1 MLDNSIRIIFYYE
14 NSFYCYGELTG
25 IPMKVF
31 SLTEIGKRIR
41 IDRIMNRETRR
52 TVIIPMDHGLTLGP
66 IRGLQDMKSAVNQ
79 VAEGGANA
87 VLLHKGIIRAGYR
100 GYGKDIGLIMHLS
113 GSTVLGP
120 DPNDKVLVA
129 DVIEA
134 IKMGADAVSVHINVG
149 SKTEPEQLKILGAV
163 ARTCEDWGMPLL
175 AMVYPRGESIK
186 DPYDVDVVKHAAR
199 VGAELGADIV
209 KTNYTG
215 SEETFR
221 EVVKGCPVP
230 VVMAGGP
237 KTKTEEEF
245 CQMVYGSIRAGGAGV
260 AAGRNVFQH
269 EYPAKM
275 VRVLCGIVHEG
286 LDAKAALAKYM
297 K

>member
-1 MLDNSIRIIFYYE
+1 M
-14 NSFYCYGELTG
+14 
-25 IPMKVF
+25 
-31 SLTEIGKRIR
+31 TEIGKRIR
-41 IDRIMNRETRR
+41 LDRIMNRDTKR
-52 TVIIPMDHGLTLGP
+52 TVIIPMDHGLTVGP
-66 IRGLQDMKSAVNQ
+66 IKGLEDMRTTVNQ

-100 GYGKDIGLIMHLS
+100 GYGKDIGLILHLS
-113 GSTVLGP
+113 GSSALGP
-120 DPNDKVLVA
+120 DPNNKVLVA

-134 IKMGADAVSVHINVG
+134 IKLGADAVSVHINVG
-149 SKTEPEQLKILGAV
+149 SNTEPEQLKTLGKV
-163 ARTCEDWGMPLL
+163 AKICEDWGMPLL
-175 AMVYPRGESIK
+175 AMMYPRGEKIK
-186 DPYDVDVVKHAAR
+186 NEFDVDVVKHAAR
-199 VGAELGADIV
+199 IGAELGADIV

-215 SEETFR
+215 NPETFR

-237 KTKTEEEF
+237 KTKTDEEF
-245 CQMVYGSIRAGGAGV
+245 CQMVYDCIRAGGAGV

-269 EYPAKM
+269 EKPANM

-286 LDAKAALAKYM
+286 LDVKNALEKYM

>member
-1 MLDNSIRIIFYYE
+1 M
-14 NSFYCYGELTG
+14 
-25 IPMKVF
+25 
-31 SLTEIGKRIR
+31 TEIGKRIR
-41 IDRIMNRETRR
+41 LDRIMNRETGR
-52 TVIIPMDHGLTLGP
+52 TVIIPMDHGLTVGP
-66 IRGLQDMKSAVNQ
+66 IKGLRDMRSIVNQ
-79 VAEGGANA
+79 IAEGGANA

-134 IKMGADAVSVHINVG
+134 IKLGADAVSVHINIG
-149 SKTEPEQLKILGAV
+149 SKTEPAQLAVLGEV
-163 ARTCEDWGMPLL
+163 AEICEEWSMPLL
-175 AMVYPRGESIK
+175 AMIYPRGEKIK
-186 DPYDVDVVKHAAR
+186 NQYDVEVVKHAAR
-199 VGAELGADIV
+199 IGAELGADIV

-221 EVVKGCPVP
+221 EVVEGCPVP

-245 CQMVYGSIRAGGAGV
+245 CKMVYDSIRAGGAG
-260 AAGRNVFQH
+260 AATGRNVFQH
-269 EYPAKM
+269 KNPAKM

-286 LDAKAALAKYM
+286 LDVKTALAKYM

>member
-1 MLDNSIRIIFYYE
+1 M
-14 NSFYCYGELTG
+14 
-25 IPMKVF
+25 
-31 SLTEIGKRIR
+31 TEIGKRIR
-41 IDRIMNRETRR
+41 LDRIMNRDTKR
-52 TVIIPMDHGLTLGP
+52 TVIIPMDHGLTVGP
-66 IRGLQDMKSAVNQ
+66 IEGLQDMRVSVNQ

-120 DPNDKVLVA
+120 DPDDKVLVA
-129 DVIEA
+129 DVVEA
-134 IKMGADAVSVHINVG
+134 IKLGADAVSIHINVG
-149 SKTEPEQLKILGAV
+149 SKTEPEQLRVLGEV
-163 ARTCEDWGMPLL
+163 AKTCEDWGMPLL
-175 AMVYPRGESIK
+175 AMMYPRGEKIK
-186 DPYDVDVVKHAAR
+186 DQYDVEVVKHAAR
-199 VGAELGADIV
+199 IGAELGPDIV

-215 SEETFR
+215 NGETFR

-237 KTKTEEEF
+237 KTKTDEEF
-245 CQMVYGSIRAGGAGV
+245 CQMVYDSVRAGGAGV

-269 EYPAKM
+269 KNPANM
-275 VRVLCGIVHEG
+275 VRVLCRIVHEG
-286 LDAKAALAKYM
+286 MDVRTALARYM

>member
-1 MLDNSIRIIFYYE
+1 M
-14 NSFYCYGELTG
+14 
-25 IPMKVF
+25 
-31 SLTEIGKRIR
+31 TEIGKRIR
-41 IDRIMNRETRR
+41 MDRIMNRNTGK
-52 TVIIPMDHGLTLGP
+52 TVIIPMDHGLTMGP
-66 IRGLQDMKSAVNQ
+66 IRGLQDMKTTVNR

-100 GYGKDIGLIMHLS
+100 GYGRDIGLIMHLS
-113 GSTVLGP
+113 GSTALGP

-129 DVIEA
+129 EVIEA
-134 IKMGADAVSVHINVG
+134 IKMGADAVSVHINIG
-149 SKTEPEQLKILGAV
+149 SKTEPAQLRILGTI
-163 ARTCEDWGMPLL
+163 ARECEEWGMPLL
-175 AMVYPRGESIK
+175 AMVYPRGEKIK
-186 DPYDVDVVKHAAR
+186 NPYDVEVVKHVAR

-209 KTNYTG
+209 KTNFTG

-245 CQMVYGSIRAGGAGV
+245 CQMVYESIRAGGAGV

-269 EYPAKM
+269 ENPTSM
-275 VRVLCGIVHEG
+275 IRVLCGIVHEG
-286 LDAKAALAKYM
+286 LDVKAALSKYM
-297 K
+297 KQKSEAF

>member
-1 MLDNSIRIIFYYE
+1 MTD
-14 NSFYCYGELTG
+14 
-25 IPMKVF
+25 V
-31 SLTEIGKRIR
+31 GKRIR
-41 IDRIMNRETRR
+41 IDRIMNRNTRR
-52 TVIIPMDHGLTLGP
+52 TVIIPMDHGITVGP
-66 IRGLQDMKSAVNQ
+66 IKGLIDMKSIVDK

-87 VLLHKGIIRAGYR
+87 VLMHKGIIRAGYR
-100 GYGKDIGLIMHLS
+100 GYGRDIGLILHLS

-120 DPNDKVLVA
+120 DPNNKVLVA

-134 IKMGADAVSVHINVG
+134 IKMGADAVSIHINVG
-149 SKTEPEQLKILGAV
+149 SETEPEQLEKLGQV
-163 ARTCEDWGMPLL
+163 AKVCEEWGMPLL
-175 AMVYPRGESIK
+175 AMMYPRGAKIK
-186 DPYDVDVVKHAAR
+186 NEYDVEVVRHAAR
-199 VGAELGADIV
+199 IGAELGADIV

-237 KTKTEEEF
+237 KTKTDEEF
-245 CQMVYGSIRAGGAGV
+245 CNMVYSSIRAGGAGV

-269 EYPAKM
+269 ENPTKM

-286 LDAKAALAKYM
+286 LEPKAALSKYM